1 MTLAELDPWKEEFF
15 AFHARFASL
24 FARSEPRTQCM
35 EYLRGLLSE
44 VDRKNGWRLAEAV
57 GESTPD
63 STERLLY
70 SAQWDADAAR
80 DRLRTF
86 VLETLGQG
94 GIGVVDETG
103 FLKKG
108 TESVGVKR
116 QYTGTAGKVDNAQV
130 GTFLSYV
137 TARGHAFLDRRLYLP
152 EDWASDP
159 ERRRKAKVPEE
170 VSFATKP
177 EQARSMLE
185 QAWASGVEMPWV
197 AGDEVYGSDPA
208 LREAIAQSGRNYVL
222 AVRSNEEVWID
233 WPPVEEPFRE
243 TGGRPR
249 TKARVAPEADRPV
262 SVAHLVESWPEAR
275 WERLSVAEGEKG
287 PRLYDWGRMRVV
299 EPRAGLPHRWA
310 WLLARR
316 SVADPT
322 EVAYYLS
329 NGTEQADLR
338 RLAEVASARYT
349 VEQCIQEA
357 KGQTGL
363 DHYQV
368 RHWHSWH
375 RHITLSMMAH
385 AFLASLRAKSTC
397 RSDVPVESDVLVD
410 QGAETGPKRADQTIE
425 KGGMSGHYQ
434 NPPATQ
440 NLPATPR

>member
-1 MTLAELDPWKEEFF
+1 MTLSELEKWKGEFF

-24 FARSEPRTQCM
+24 FARSEPRTQCA

-44 VDRKNGWRLAEAV
+44 VDRKNGWHLAEAV
-57 GESTPD
+57 GEATPD

-70 SAQWDADAAR
+70 SARWDADLAR
-80 DRLRTF
+80 DRLRAF
-86 VLETLGQG
+86 VVETLGQG

-137 TARGHAFLDRRLYLP
+137 TERGHAFLDRRLYLP
-152 EDWASDP
+152 EDWSLDP

-185 QAWASGVEMPWV
+185 QAWTSGVEMPWV
-197 AGDEVYGSDPA
+197 TGDEVYGSAPA
-208 LREAIAQSGRNYVL
+208 LREAIAQSGRCYVL
-222 AVRSNEEVWID
+222 AVRTNEEVWAS
-233 WPPVEEPFRE
+233 WPPLEEPFRE

-249 TKARVAPEADRPV
+249 TKARVSPEADKTVPV
-262 SVAHLVESWPEAR
+262 SHLVESWPEAK
-275 WERLSVAEGEKG
+275 WERLAVAEGEKG
-287 PRLYDWGRMRVV
+287 PRIYDWGRMRVV
-299 EPRAGLPHRWA
+299 EPRGGLPHRWA

-316 SVADPT
+316 SVSDPS

-368 RHWHSWH
+368 RYWHSWH

-385 AFLASLRAKSTC
+385 AFLVSLQAKTRETSFQEERPPREIADLPEPNTSGKKGRARPLKRPSATKLST
-397 RSDVPVESDVLVD
+397 
-410 QGAETGPKRADQTIE
+410 
-425 KGGMSGHYQ
+425 
-434 NPPATQ
+434 TQ
-440 NLPATPR
+440 R